1 MVSHYGKPTEI
12 TAEKFQGCVCCFHIF
27 FFIFVADMHSD
38 GEGNTPQ
45 RRGVGGC
52 GRLFLC
58 DARYHVGTTHG
69 ALWR

>member
-12 TAEKFQGCVCCFHIF
+12 TATKLCLCLFLFS
-27 FFIFVADMHSD
+27 FIFAADMHSD